1 MSIIQVYHNEK
12 TSRQQTEGSS
22 QGKNNLASKM
32 LNIVSSSLGQ
42 IRPRNAEVPGQCGNS
57 IFFRPMKLITQ

>member
-12 TSRQQTEGSS
+12 ISRQQTEGK

-42 IRPRNAEVPGQCGNS
+42 IRPRNAEVPVQCGNS
-57 IFFRPMKLITQ
+57 IF